1 MIDVSIRKY
10 KAQDRQAIRD
20 ICYDTAFLGESAS
33 VFFDAK
39 EILADFVTLYF
50 TDYEPES
57 CFVSEVNPVRKGG
70 ALNPTLST
78 RSFIVSPSQP
88 PQGAGLS
95 NGVNGEVIGYLTG
108 STSITRLRSIFITR
122 IAPKLGMK
130 VLLNRTIFK
139 KKNIIF
145 LSHWLLDFLKGE
157 FLKAGDFSKQY
168 PATLHINLKRD
179 FRSLGI
185 GTKLVSAY
193 LDYLIKKDISG
204 IHLATISDKAGE
216 FFEKVGFNLLSRGSI
231 SCLRYILHRDVPIYI
246 YGKKL
251 R

>member
-1 MIDVSIRKY
+1 LIDVSIRKY

-57 CFVSEVNPVRKGG
+57 CFVSEVN
-70 ALNPTLST
+70 
-78 RSFIVSPSQP
+78 
-88 PQGAGLS
+88 
-95 NGVNGEVIGYLTG
+95 GEVIGYLTG
-108 STSITRLRSIFITR
+108 ATSITRLSNIFVTR

-130 VLLNRTIFK
+130 VLLNCTIFK

-145 LSHWLLDFLKGE
+145 LFHWLLDFLKGE
-157 FLKAGDFSKQY
+157 FFKAPDFSKQY

-185 GTKLVSAY
+185 GTKLIGGY
-193 LDYLIKKDISG
+193 LDYLIKKDIPG

-216 FFEKVGFNLLSRGSI
+216 FFEKAGFNLLSRGSV